1 MQARVLWTLGDLPL
15 QIAACRVVVDARQRP
30 ASHQPIDLREKLGP
44 RGETRLALK
53 DVGHF
58 VHASDGLLV
67 TAIEQFYHH
76 SCVAHLLIVADAGG
90 CSQRK
95 DLSGPACSP
104 RTCGLYSRFT
114 AAWER
119 IVPW

>member
-30 ASHQPIDLREKLGP
+30 AAYQPMGLREKRGP

-58 VHASDGLLV
+58 VHASDGLVV

-90 CSQRK
+90 SGLLK
-95 DLSGPACSP
+95 DLAGPWRAPVAPQIQP
-104 RTCGLYSRFT
+104 RFPVVEL
-114 AAWER
+114 R
-119 IVPW
+119 IVRR